1 MLAGAPNVAARGLLG
16 SVISTGLSGRTV
28 SIRLNEVEAYG
39 GADDPASHA
48 YLSQTIRNAP
58 MWGPPG
64 TVYVYLSYGIHW
76 CANLVTGPEG
86 KPSAVLLR
94 GGDII
99 EGIDTVVERRG
110 RGDHLADG
118 PGKLSQAL
126 GLDGSASGT
135 LLGDGPLTIGPPYGS
150 VTHIASTPRV
160 GISRAVDVPWR
171 FVEQGRI
178 VAASSTI
185 PKL

>member
-1 MLAGAPNVAARGLLG
+1 LLAGAPNVAARALLG
-16 SVISTGLSGRTV
+16 SIISTRLNGRAV

-48 YLSQTIRNAP
+48 YRSQTVRNAP

-76 CANLVTGPEG
+76 CANIVTGPEG
-86 KPSAVLLR
+86 SPSAVLLR
-94 GGDII
+94 GGEVV
-99 EGIDTVVERRG
+99 EGIDAAVERRG
-110 RGDHLADG
+110 RSDHLADG

-135 LLGDGPLTIGPPYGS
+135 LLADGPLTIGPPYGS
-150 VTHIASTPRV
+150 VRQIASTPRI
-160 GISRAVDVPWR
+160 GISRATDVPWR
-171 FVEQGRI
+171 FVEQNRMN
-178 VAASSTI
+178 VSSSTI
-185 PKL
+185 P

>member
-1 MLAGAPNVAARGLLG
+1 LLAGAPNVAARALLG
-16 SVISTGLSGRTV
+16 SIISTGLSGRRV
-28 SIRLNEVEAYG
+28 SVRLNEVEAYG

-48 YLSQTIRNAP
+48 YRSHTVRNAP

-76 CANLVTGPEG
+76 CTNIVTGPKG

-94 GGDII
+94 GGDIV
-99 EGIDTVVERRG
+99 EGIDTAVERRG
-110 RGDHLADG
+110 RSDHLADG

-135 LLGDGPLTIGPPYGS
+135 LLADGPLTVGPPFAS
-150 VTHIASTPRV
+150 VTQIAATPRI
-160 GISRAVDVPWR
+160 GISRAADVPWR
-171 FVEQGRI
+171 FVEQSRMD
-178 VAASSTI
+178 VSSSTI
-185 PKL
+185 L